1 MNEPAVVRQLSE
13 YLNERDYTFFID
25 SGSYGDLPDEL
36 ADELGNCGT
45 NTTITIGR
53 RVPDVIG
60 FTPDEDIFAMEAKGD
75 DNLRKGIGQAAHYRQ
90 GVHKSY
96 LAAEVS
102 ALDEF
107 ADTALSCGLGVI
119 PAAESGVREAQVEEP
134 VENVGAT
141 KLNRTRRAL
150 TVKTSR
156 FEPDSSPIPSTT
168 RPENALLPVIA
179 IEKEGRN
186 LTESELEAVYR
197 DSPQGLSTVGHSA
210 TLAQTLR
217 LVTKVRDE
225 YQSTDVGKMAYLLL
239 HGVVE
244 TLPNGYLELSSSQED
259 SIQEQM
265 FRTIGKFKNE
275 GQYQNRKL
283 YTLSPELAA
292 FLRNQYMTIADIRL
306 LTHILAFHDDTRIE
320 LSRAMAL
327 IALESPDA
335 FLGLFCGSGKEDDFR
350 SLVED
355 ENPTVDDRGFRENLL
370 RVAGSNSL
378 YNFLYQIWN
387 VGILRDGTDA
397 VHQNDDLVVDEY
409 YLEWNRDSISRL
421 GATI

>member
-1 MNEPAVVRQLSE
+1 
-13 YLNERDYTFFID
+13 
-25 SGSYGDLPDEL
+25 
-36 ADELGNCGT
+36 
-45 NTTITIGR
+45 
-53 RVPDVIG
+53 
-60 FTPDEDIFAMEAKGD
+60 
-75 DNLRKGIGQAAHYRQ
+75 
-90 GVHKSY
+90 
-96 LAAEVS
+96 
-102 ALDEF
+102 
-107 ADTALSCGLGVI
+107 
-119 PAAESGVREAQVEEP
+119 
-134 VENVGAT
+134 
-141 KLNRTRRAL
+141 
-150 TVKTSR
+150 
-156 FEPDSSPIPSTT
+156 
-168 RPENALLPVIA
+168 
-179 IEKEGRN
+179 
-186 LTESELEAVYR
+186 
-197 DSPQGLSTVGHSA
+197 
-210 TLAQTLR
+210 
-217 LVTKVRDE
+217 
-225 YQSTDVGKMAYLLL
+225 
-239 HGVVE
+239 
-244 TLPNGYLELSSSQED
+244 
-259 SIQEQM
+259 M